1 MLAIA
6 PGWELKV
13 DRGPGWLWVKIER
26 PEAYCVDT
34 PPLAGEVWTQ
44 LERHFVY
51 RLVLELDDVEI
62 LDSYLIGQLVLL
74 DKRIREHGG
83 LLRLTGLSPLNREVL
98 RPSGDGQRFLVK
110 LPTQAGM
117 RLHVV
122 TNWTSLLE
130 TPAK

>member
-83 LLRLTGLSPLNREVL
+83 LMRLTGVNSFNRETL
-98 RPSGDGQRFLVK
+98 RMHGLNGRFSIYGDLTDALMGACPRK
-110 LPTQAGM
+110 P
-117 RLHVV
+117 R
-122 TNWTSLLE
+122 
-130 TPAK
+130 

>member
-13 DRGPGWLWVKIER
+13 DRGPGCLWVKVER

-34 PPLAGEVWTQ
+34 PPLADEVWTQ

-51 RLVLELDDVEI
+51 RLVLELDDVEV
-62 LDSYLIGQLVLL
+62 LDSYLIGQIVSL

-83 LLRLTGLSPLNREVL
+83 MLRLTGVSPLNRQVL
-98 RPSGDGQRFLVK
+98 RTHGLDGRFSIYGDLTEALMGACPRR
-110 LPTQAGM
+110 P
-117 RLHVV
+117 R
-122 TNWTSLLE
+122 
-130 TPAK
+130 

>member
-13 DRGPGWLWVKIER
+13 DRGPGWLWVKVER

-83 LLRLTGLSPLNREVL
+83 LLRLTGVSSLNREVL
-98 RPSGDGQRFLVK
+98 RTHGLDGRFCIYGDLTEAMMGACPRR
-110 LPTQAGM
+110 P
-117 RLHVV
+117 R
-122 TNWTSLLE
+122 
-130 TPAK
+130 

>member
-26 PEAYCVDT
+26 PEAYCDDT
-34 PPLAGEVWTQ
+34 PPLADEVWTQ

-62 LDSYLIGQLVLL
+62 LDSYLLGQLISL
-74 DKRIREHGG
+74 DKRIRGHGG
-83 LLRLTGLSPLNREVL
+83 LLRLTGVSPLNREVL
-98 RPSGDGQRFLVK
+98 RTHGLDGRFSIYGDLTEALMGACPRR
-110 LPTQAGM
+110 P
-117 RLHVV
+117 R
-122 TNWTSLLE
+122 
-130 TPAK
+130 